1 VAVGGADP
9 ETRRVSS
16 VGEQLVRDLD
26 RRPAL
31 HRRLLFDHCGQH
43 DDEVCRQILQPRLA
57 AQGGH
62 RGNDLLD
69 GSIGG
74 RGDMIT

>member
-1 VAVGGADP
+1 VRTQSPSKPVLDI
-9 ETRRVSS
+9 
-16 VGEQLVRDLD
+16 RDLD
-26 RRPAL
+26 RGPTL
-31 HRRLLFDHCGQH
+31 HGRLLFDHCGQC
-43 DDEVCRQILQPRLA
+43 DDEVCRQIGQTRLA

-69 GSIGG
+69 GGIGG